1 MIEQRSPE
9 WFAQRLGKVTA
20 SRINDV
26 LATLKNGNEAASRRA
41 YRFQLALER
50 LTGKQEQGFSSAA
63 MQWGTDCEPLA
74 VAAYEAHTGCIVA
87 QAEFVQHP
95 ALSMAGAS
103 PDGLLGANGLLEIK
117 CPNSATHFEW
127 MLAGQVPAEHQN
139 QMLWQMACT
148 GRAWCDFVS
157 YDPRM
162 PDYAALFIK
171 RLERDDARIEIIT
184 KGVVA
189 LLDEVQQLCSQ
200 IEAMKQ

>member
-26 LATLKNGNEAASRRA
+26 LATLKNGNEAATRRA

-74 VAAYEAHTGCIVA
+74 VAAYEAQTGCIVTA
-87 QAEFVQHP
+87 AEFEQHP
-95 ALSMAGAS
+95 AIPMAGAS

-162 PDYAALFIK
+162 PEYAALLIK
-171 RLERDDARIEIIT
+171 RLERDDARIEVIT
-184 KGVVA
+184 KGVSA

-200 IEAMKQ
+200 IESMKQ

>member
-9 WFAQRLGKVTA
+9 WFAKRLGKVTA

-26 LATLKNGNEAASRRA
+26 LATLKNGNEAATRRA

-74 VAAYEAHTGCIVA
+74 VAAYEAQTGCIVTA
-87 QAEFVQHP
+87 AEFEQHP
-95 ALSMAGAS
+95 AIPMAGAS

-162 PDYAALFIK
+162 PEYAALFIK
-171 RLERDDARIEIIT
+171 RLERDDVRIEVIT
-184 KGVVA
+184 KGVSA

-200 IEAMKQ
+200 IESMKQ

>member
-9 WFAQRLGKVTA
+9 WFAKRLGKVTA

-26 LATLKNGNEAASRRA
+26 LATLKNGNEASTRRA

-63 MQWGTDCEPLA
+63 MQWGADCEPLA
-74 VAAYEAHTGCIVA
+74 VAAYEAQTGCIVTA
-87 QAEFVQHP
+87 AEFEQHP
-95 ALSMAGAS
+95 AIPMAGAS
-103 PDGLLGANGLLEIK
+103 PDGLLGTNGLLEIK

-162 PDYAALFIK
+162 PEYAALFIK
-171 RLERDDARIEIIT
+171 RLERDDVRIEVIT
-184 KGVVA
+184 KGVSA

-200 IEAMKQ
+200 IESMKQ

>member
-9 WFAQRLGKVTA
+9 WFAKRLGKVTA

-26 LATLKNGNEAASRRA
+26 LATLKNGNEAATRRA

-74 VAAYEAHTGCIVA
+74 VAAYEAQTGCIVTA
-87 QAEFVQHP
+87 AEFEQHP
-95 ALSMAGAS
+95 AIPMAGAS
-103 PDGLLGANGLLEIK
+103 PDGLIGASGLLEIK

-162 PDYAALFIK
+162 PEYAALFIK
-171 RLERDDARIEIIT
+171 RLERDDVRIEVIT
-184 KGVVA
+184 KGVSA

-200 IEAMKQ
+200 IESMKQ